1 MPSRIGL
8 PPGYIHAEEQQD
20 SLPVV
25 PEQVAALWTLY
36 SLQEMSFSLKIQS
49 VRPSGRYSSDEC
61 ISLQVSGQ
69 WKLEQDSSFILIING
84 VHAATYTVTQGMRS
98 FHLYVGTLVR
108 GEYLMYGEMS
118 AHFDENLA
126 ATVVWDEILVIVE
139 EKVRVGPLPGRVG
152 ETFLQKCLG
161 NSASM
166 VQHQSKKSLVQ
177 KAVLAPEVLGIGED
191 TFAGKGDVD
200 PCWWVLQKNTFG
212 KPVFMTWQELA
223 FWREELCAVKITD
236 ALRAKFPSRADVLGP
251 HTRMGSCA
259 VVGSAGH
266 LRNSG
271 LGQEIDRHDSILRI
285 NTATTLGYESD
296 VGSRFVFSPHAL
308 FGSGTPTCFHLP
320 LAASTRRDD
329 TLLLPFS
336 CSSLGLSVCIFRN

>member
-1 MPSRIGL
+1 MSL
-8 PPGYIHAEEQQD
+8 PPGYLHAEEQRD
-20 SLPVV
+20 PLAIV
-25 PEQVAALWTLY
+25 PEQDAALWTPT
-36 SLQEMSFSLKIQS
+36 SLQELSFSLKIQS

-69 WKLEQDSSFILIING
+69 WKLERDSSFILIING
-84 VHAATYTVTQGMRS
+84 VHAATYTVTQGMRG
-98 FHLYVGTLVR
+98 FDLYVGTLVR

-126 ATVVWDEILVIVE
+126 ATVVWDEILVVVE
-139 EKVRVGPLPGRVG
+139 EKLHVGPLPGRVT
-152 ETFLQKCLG
+152 ETFLHKCLG
-161 NSASM
+161 SSASM
-166 VQHQSKKSLVQ
+166 IQYQSKKSLVQ

-191 TFAGKGDVD
+191 TFAGKDDVD

-223 FWREELCAVKITD
+223 FWREEVCAVKITD
-236 ALRAKFPSRADVLGP
+236 ALRTKFPSRADVLGP
-251 HTRMGSCA
+251 QTRMGSCA

-285 NTATTLGYESD
+285 NTAPTLGYERD
-296 VGSRFVFSPHAL
+296 VGSRFVLSPHTL
-308 FGSGTPTCFHLP
+308 TGSM
-320 LAASTRRDD
+320 
-329 TLLLPFS
+329 
-336 CSSLGLSVCIFRN
+336 